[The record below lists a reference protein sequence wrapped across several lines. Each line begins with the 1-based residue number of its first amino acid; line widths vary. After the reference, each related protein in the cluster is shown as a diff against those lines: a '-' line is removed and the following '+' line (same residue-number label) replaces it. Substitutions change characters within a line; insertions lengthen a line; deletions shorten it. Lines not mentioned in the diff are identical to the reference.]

1 MPPHTGSQAIL
12 FELNF
17 SANLF
22 ELLLEGFSVSFG
34 EAFLNNRGSTV
45 NHLLSLF
52 QAKTGEFL
60 NSLNYLEFGGTGG
73 FENYV
78 EAGFLLSGG
87 STGGGAGSNCY
98 GSSGGVDTILVLQDL
113 SEFVYFFYGQ
123 VNQLFCKSF

>member
-98 GSSGGVDTILVLQDL
+98 GSIGGFDAVFLFEDGG
-113 SEFVYFFYGQ
+113 EFVYFFNGE
-123 VNQLFCKSF
+123 VN

>member
-17 SANLF
+17 STNLF

-98 GSSGGVDTILVLQDL
+98 GSSGGFDAVFLFEDGG
-113 SEFVYFFYGQ
+113 EFVYFFNGE
-123 VNQLFCKSF
+123 VN